1 MSLLESAIRK
11 AMKSNAVEEILDKE
25 DPQMNTNV
33 IILEEY
39 LKRYKPISS
48 AVGGVIITSTA
59 DIMSELGDMADL
71 KPDEVNA
78 VMIRLGY
85 RPGRNKSGS
94 FGWMMQLNG
103 Q

>member
-1 MSLLESAIRK
+1 MSLLGSAIRRAK
-11 AMKSNAVEEILDKE
+11 GSNAVEEILDKE
-25 DPQMNTNV
+25 DPQVNTNV

-39 LKRYKPISS
+39 LRRFKPIQS
-48 AVGGVIITSTA
+48 ATGGVIITSTA
-59 DIMSELGDMADL
+59 DIMSELGDMAYL

-94 FGWMMQLNG
+94 FGWMMQIT
-103 Q
+103 

>member
-1 MSLLESAIRK
+1 MSLLETAIRK
-11 AMKSNAVEEILDKE
+11 AMKSNAVEEMLDKE
-25 DPQMNTNV
+25 DPQINTNV

-85 RPGRNKSGS
+85 RPGRNQSGS

>member
-1 MSLLESAIRK
+1 MSLLGTAIRK
-11 AMKSNAVEEILDKE
+11 AMKSNAVEEMLDKE
-25 DPQMNTNV
+25 DTQINTNV

>member
-1 MSLLESAIRK
+1 MSLFRK
-11 AMKSNAVEEILDKE
+11 AMGSNAVEENSDKE
-25 DPQMNTNV
+25 DPQVNPNLV
-33 IILEEY
+33 ILEEY

-48 AVGGVIITSTA
+48 ALGGVIITSTA

>member
-11 AMKSNAVEEILDKE
+11 AKKSNAVEEMLDKE
-25 DPQMNTNV
+25 DTQVNTNV

-48 AVGGVIITSTA
+48 ALGGVIITSTA

-71 KPDEVNA
+71 KPEEVNA

>member
-11 AMKSNAVEEILDKE
+11 AMKSNDVEGMLDKE

-33 IILEEY
+33 IILEAY
-39 LKRYKPISS
+39 LKRDKPIAS